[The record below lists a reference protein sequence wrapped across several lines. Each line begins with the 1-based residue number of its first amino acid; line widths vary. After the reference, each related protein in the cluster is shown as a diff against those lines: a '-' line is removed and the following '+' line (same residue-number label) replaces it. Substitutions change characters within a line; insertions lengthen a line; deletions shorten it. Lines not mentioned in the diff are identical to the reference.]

1 MKKKMVALLVLCL
14 LTVVVGSPISASTIS
29 ELEDQ
34 KQEAEEKKKEAQE
47 IVDQLESE
55 QKDIQDAIDILD
67 KQVIEYTRQ
76 MEDLK
81 AQKAEIETKITA
93 VEAELEVAKAAEQE
107 QYEAMKKRIQY
118 SYENGNIQYVD
129 TLFSTTD
136 ISDIM
141 NKSEYVEQ
149 IYAYDSQMLDELIR
163 IRTDIANNQL
173 VLESSLAALDE
184 VEKDIEDN
192 QAAILVLID
201 GKSVQLENYQ
211 ASINKYQDEVDK
223 WEGEMEAAEE
233 ALIAAREAEARRL
246 AELAAQNG
254 GMSPNPGA
262 SGPINSNGTSSPIYG
277 NNQYL
282 HVNVDTSKLNGSLLW
297 PVSTVGYVSSFWGVR
312 FGVMHRG
319 IDIVCPTGTAIYAA
333 ESGTVIA
340 SFLSSTAG
348 EYIII
353 DHGNGISSEYMHN
366 SVRLVQQG
374 DYVVRGQIISYSG
387 NTGASHSPHLHFGVR
402 VNGTRVDPYPYLY

>member
-149 IYAYDSQMLDELIR
+149 IYAYDSQMLDELIK

-254 GMSPNPGA
+254 GMAPNPGA

-297 PVSTVGYVSSFWGVR
+297 PVSTVGYVNSF
-312 FGVMHRG
+312 
-319 IDIVCPTGTAIYAA
+319 
-333 ESGTVIA
+333 
-340 SFLSSTAG
+340 
-348 EYIII
+348 
-353 DHGNGISSEYMHN
+353 
-366 SVRLVQQG
+366 
-374 DYVVRGQIISYSG
+374 
-387 NTGASHSPHLHFGVR
+387 
-402 VNGTRVDPYPYLY
+402 

>member
-1 MKKKMVALLVLCL
+1 MKKKILALLVVCSLAF
-14 LTVVVGSPISASTIS
+14 VAGSPISATTIS

-34 KQEAEEKKKEAQE
+34 KEEAENKKKEAQE
-47 IVDQLESE
+47 IVNQLESE

-67 KQVIEYTRQ
+67 NQVIEYTKQ
-76 MEDLK
+76 IETLK
-81 AQKAEIETKITA
+81 NQKAEIEVKIDS
-93 VEAELEVAKAAEQE
+93 VKAELEVAKEAEQE
-107 QYEAMKKRIQY
+107 QYEAMKRRIQY
-118 SYENGNIQYVD
+118 SYENGNIQYID

-149 IYAYDSQMLDELIR
+149 IYAYDSKMLDDLIA
-163 IRTDIANNQL
+163 IRTEIANNQL
-173 VLESSLAALDE
+173 VLESSLAALEE
-184 VEKDIEDN
+184 VEADIEDN

-201 GKSVQLENYQ
+201 AKSIQVQNYQ
-211 ASINKYQDEVDK
+211 ASIDKYSADIDY

-233 ALIAAREAEARRL
+233 ALIAAREAEAKRL

-254 GMSPNPGA
+254 GMSPNPGT
-262 SGPINSNGTSSPIYG
+262 SGPIDSNGTSSPIYG

-282 HVNVDTSKLNGSLLW
+282 HINVDTSKLNGSLLW
-297 PVSTVGYVSSFWGVR
+297 PVSTVGYVSSFWGMR

-319 IDIVCPTGTAIYAA
+319 IDIVCPTGTAIYAS

-353 DHGNGISSEYMHN
+353 DHGNGISTEYMHN
-366 SVRLVQQG
+366 SVRLVHQG